1 MALNQLAAN
10 VIKAQRLRVFRS
22 CGYLPA
28 DCDDDDDEFE
38 PKTLYFAAFLAPPPT
53 AVNFG
58 KSIMAFGE
66 ATVKFP
72 VTLSRRGNEKLSIFI
87 SNNVYVSKIFE
98 C

>member
-1 MALNQLAAN
+1 MKLTLN
-10 VIKAQRLRVFRS
+10 
-22 CGYLPA
+22 
-28 DCDDDDDEFE
+28 D
-38 PKTLYFAAFLAPPPT
+38 PPT

-87 SNNVYVSKIFE
+87 LNNIYVSKFVNVE
-98 C
+98 KENV